1 MNNISDLKYYYNCVE
16 NYKFFI
22 DDEEM
27 NLVKKLYLN
36 SKKIKN
42 KLQRFLNICK
52 QKIYKVLWQAQEYLE
67 KMPSYA
73 GEEEWL
79 EEQKFDDAVNK
90 IKGDFPNRWSD

>member
-1 MNNISDLKYYYNCVE
+1 MPYIEKTGVKRIKEQLWQWYDVTQDPR
-16 NYKFFI
+16 I
-22 DDEEM
+22 DGF
-27 NLVKKLYLN
+27 NGWA
-36 SKKIKN
+36 
-42 KLQRFLNICK
+42 CK

-90 IKGDFPNRWSD
+90 IKGDYPNRWSD

>member
-1 MNNISDLKYYYNCVE
+1 MPYIEKTGVKSIKQQLYQWYHVMTDPR
-16 NYKFFI
+16 I
-22 DDEEM
+22 DGF
-27 NLVKKLYLN
+27 NG
-36 SKKIKN
+36 
-42 KLQRFLNICK
+42 FACK

-79 EEQKFDDAVNK
+79 DEQKFDDAVNK